1 MNLGKLIS
9 EKRNL
14 VGYSK
19 RKLAKE
25 TGLSDTVIGFWERGE
40 RKDISLYGAY
50 QLTKILPVSLEEL
63 AQAVAEEKDN
73 KTGCKASEKEG

>member
-1 MNLGKLIS
+1 MSCCGARQVDKPI
-9 EKRNL
+9 
-14 VGYSK
+14 YS
-19 RKLAKE
+19 R
-25 TGLSDTVIGFWERGE
+25 SPRGE
-40 RKDISLYGAY
+40 RGLKLYGAY